1 MSHLPKQLILVSAF
15 AAPISFQT
23 HAEEP
28 KNTSVVDEEIVVYG
42 QLPANKSA
50 ISKQRDADNNISI
63 IDTKAMGAFP
73 DQNVSEALQR
83 LPGVSIERDQGEGRF
98 VAVRGL
104 NPDYNSVSINGVNVP
119 SPDSGRRAVA
129 LDVIPNDLVGSI
141 QVTKTITAD
150 KDADSLGGAIEVN
163 SISAFDFNDTYYRV
177 YAENSYNQ
185 LESQSSPKLGFTFAN
200 TFNDSF
206 GIAFSASYY
215 DRDFGSDNVETGGG
229 WIVNDSGTAI
239 TGPLEELEQRDYTIN
254 RERFGFGLNLDY
266 KLNDSTELYFKT
278 LYASF
283 TDDEIRLANAIEWD
297 EGTPPNTAKK
307 AEVARELKD
316 RKETQE
322 ITSISFGGQSLVNT
336 WTFDYRIGYSDTS
349 EEEGMHIDGAKFE
362 ATIPDLAFTGTKKP
376 RIIQNA
382 AYIDNDNYELKEVEL
397 ADANVQD
404 KQVIAKFDAANEFTL
419 NSYESGLKFGIK
431 LSQHE
436 KESDEDVIKHKKF
449 NSLSADQKLLSH
461 YVKGN
466 ADYNIGQFGSRIDSD
481 KLLSTIKNTPS
492 KKDLEGSAVNDYT
505 IDESINAAYAMLTME
520 VNDWT
525 IIPGL
530 RYESTEVD
538 SEGNRYDDANEEL
551 ISTKYSE
558 SYTHVL
564 PSVLSRWDIND
575 QMIFRAAWTNT
586 IARPTFEQIS
596 PGVVDKSIDDQK
608 LEAGNPNL
616 EALESSN
623 LDFSYEYYSDDSS
636 VFSVGVFY
644 KNIDNFIYATKLKG
658 DAIGLDP
665 SSDLETWANGESS
678 TLYGLEL
685 NYTKAFYNG
694 FIVSANMTKT
704 SSDATIKKDDFKRD
718 VQLPGQSD
726 LVGNLSLGYEDDR
739 YSVRLSA
746 NYKSDVLIKIKDIE
760 KEAQDVYEDKN
771 LQFDLVS
778 KVELSRGFG
787 LYFNAINI
795 TDTPYYAYQNKS
807 TYNYQYEEYG
817 RTFVFGIEYKN
828 L

>member
-28 KNTSVVDEEIVVYG
+28 KNTSVVDEEVVVYG

-163 SISAFDFNDTYYRV
+163 SISAFDFNDSYYRV

-185 LESQSSPKLGFTFAN
+185 LEEKSSPKLGFTFAK
-200 TFNDSF
+200 TFNDKL
-206 GIAFSASYY
+206 GVAFSASYY
-215 DRDFGSDNVETGGG
+215 DRDFGSDNVETGGKWDIAEG
-229 WIVNDSGTAI
+229 V
-239 TGPLEELEQRDYTIN
+239 LEEFEQRDYTIN

-266 KLNDSTELYFKT
+266 KLNDSTKLYFKT

-297 EGTPPNTAKK
+297 EGNKPNTAKE

-316 RKETQE
+316 REETQE

-362 ATIPDLAFTGTKKP
+362 STISDLAFTDTKRP
-376 RIIQNA
+376 RVLQNE
-382 AYIDNDNYELKEVEL
+382 AYFNSDNFKLEKVEL
-397 ADANVQD
+397 ADADVQD
-404 KQVIAKFDAANEFTL
+404 NQIIAKFDAANAFTI
-419 NSYESGLKFGIK
+419 NSYESELKFGIK

-436 KESDEDVIKHKKF
+436 KESDENVIKHKEF
-449 NSLSADQKLLSH
+449 DSLSSDQQLLSGYTLGETAYNIGLFGPRIDSGKLLS
-461 YVKGN
+461 
-466 ADYNIGQFGSRIDSD
+466 A
-481 KLLSTIKNTPS
+481 IKNTPS
-492 KKDLEGSAVNDYT
+492 EKDLEDSSVNDYT
-505 IDESINAAYAMLTME
+505 IDESINAAYVMLTME
-520 VNDWT
+520 INDWT

-530 RYESTEVD
+530 RYESTKVD
-538 SEGNRYDDANEEL
+538 SEGNRFNKEDDKILN
-551 ISTKYSE
+551 TQYSE
-558 SYTHVL
+558 SYQHAL
-564 PSVLSRWDIND
+564 PSILSRWDIND
-575 QMIFRAAWTNT
+575 QMVFRAAWTNT

-596 PGVVDKSIDDQK
+596 PGVINDDGD

-623 LDFSYEYYSDDSS
+623 LDFSYEYYADDSS
-636 VFSVGVFY
+636 VFSIGVFY
-644 KNIDNFIYATKLKG
+644 KNIDNFIYETDLKG
-658 DAIGLDP
+658 DVIGLNAD
-665 SSDLETWANGESS
+665 SKLESWANGKSS
-678 TLYGLEL
+678 TLYGLEI
-685 NYTKAFYNG
+685 NYAKAFYNG

-704 SSDATIKKDDFKRD
+704 DSEATIVKNDVKRE

-726 LVGNLSLGYEDDR
+726 LVGNLSLGYEDNR

-746 NYKSDVLIKIKDIE
+746 NYKSDVLTKIEDVEKVEEDI
-760 KEAQDVYEDKN
+760 YEDKN

-787 LYFNAINI
+787 IYFNAINI
-795 TDTPYYAYQNKS
+795 TDEPYYAYQSKNRF
-807 TYNYQYEEYG
+807 NYQYEEYG
-817 RTFVFGIEYKN
+817 RTLVFGIEYKN